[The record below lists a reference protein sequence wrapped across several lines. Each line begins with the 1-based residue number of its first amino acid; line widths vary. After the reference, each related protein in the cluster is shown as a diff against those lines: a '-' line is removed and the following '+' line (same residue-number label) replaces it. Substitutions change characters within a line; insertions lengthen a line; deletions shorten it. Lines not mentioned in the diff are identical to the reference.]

1 MRVANYRI
9 VANVGGGQ
17 FEAEHVVLPR
27 RAIVKTVPE
36 ALGFIKPLRVAVVRE
51 ACILEALQHPGIP
64 RLYETGMSED
74 HRPWFAYEDIDGTA
88 LADLHRALGL
98 AELIALVRDLTDI
111 LEHAHRRGII
121 HGGLHPDRI
130 VMTDRAFPVC
140 IDDWSTARPHD
151 ASAPVPSLPRVDG
164 RRFAAPELATG
175 AAIDDR
181 ADIYSLGAIAR
192 SLMPADAPAALVAL
206 VAQMCCEH
214 PWDRPSA
221 SEARDALE
229 RIPVTLLRPRWTPA
243 FGTPARREDVEE
255 LTQEDVILVEL
266 S

>member
-9 VANVGGGQ
+9 VAALGGGQ

-27 RAIVKTVPE
+27 RAILKTVPE
-36 ALGFIKPLRVAVVRE
+36 ALSFVMPLRVSVVRE

-64 RLYETGMSED
+64 RLFETGLTED
-74 HRPWFAYEDIDGTA
+74 HLPWFAFEDIDGTA
-88 LADLHRALGL
+88 LEDLRRSLGL

-111 LEHAHRRGII
+111 LEHAHRRGIV
-121 HGGLHPDRI
+121 HGGLHPARI
-130 VMTDRAFPVC
+130 VLTDRAFPVC

-151 ASAPVPSLPRVDG
+151 AAAPVPSLPRADA
-164 RRFAAPELATG
+164 RRYAAPELATG
-175 AAIDDR
+175 APIDDR
-181 ADIYSLGAIAR
+181 ADIYSLGAIFR
-192 SLMPADAPAALVAL
+192 PLLPTGTPLPLFALI
-206 VAQMCCEH
+206 AQMTAEH

-221 SEARDALE
+221 SEVRDALE
-229 RIPVTLLRPRWTPA
+229 RIPVTMLRPRWTPA
-243 FGTPARREDVEE
+243 FGVAARRDDVEE